1 MATDDDVIRLRDIG
15 LNYPLD
21 AAWRSTQRYILSS
34 YVALPD
40 EGGIFDQDAQLMDD
54 MHTLVARYNFH
65 VQKLTGGATDAD
77 ADGEPT
83 HEIDIYN

>member
-1 MATDDDVIRLRDIG
+1 MATDDDVIRLHDIG

-54 MHTLVARYNFH
+54 MHTLVARYNYH
-65 VQKLTGGATDAD
+65 VQKLTGGAVETDA
-77 ADGEPT
+77 EPIS
-83 HEIDIYN
+83 EIDIYS